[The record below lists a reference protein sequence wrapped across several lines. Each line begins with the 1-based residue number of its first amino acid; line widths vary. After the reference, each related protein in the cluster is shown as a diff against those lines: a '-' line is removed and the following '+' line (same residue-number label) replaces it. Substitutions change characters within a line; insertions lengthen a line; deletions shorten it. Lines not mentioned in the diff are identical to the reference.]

1 MVHLQIGPLRCWPG
15 GLCLS
20 RSIGDLDVGE
30 YIVPVPHVKQV
41 KVLRITLSALECAFK
56 HPKKWKKVM
65 HLVQLNF
72 SSIQFSKINLL
83 YLVYCPLKLS
93 NAGGRLVIAS
103 DGVWD
108 ALSHE
113 NSLSCC
119 RGLPAEAAATRIVKV
134 LSLSKKTLPPPI
146 LSLSN
151 LSSAKEVWLLCLML
165 VGFGYCR
172 WLFLI
177 RRCFLCTL
185 KFEFIYFL
193 ISQEAVKVKGLRD
206 DTTCIV
212 VDILPPEK
220 VSPPIK
226 KPGKVGI
233 KYIFRRKSSDTLSE
247 DHIDRGCSEP
257 DVVEEIF
264 EDGSAMLSERCKI

>member
-1 MVHLQIGPLRCWPG
+1 
-15 GLCLS
+15 
-20 RSIGDLDVGE
+20 
-30 YIVPVPHVKQV
+30 
-41 KVLRITLSALECAFK
+41 
-56 HPKKWKKVM
+56 M
-65 HLVQLNF
+65 HFVQLNF

-83 YLVYCPLKLS
+83 NLVYCPLKLS

-134 LSLSKKTLPPPI
+134 LSLSLKPPPPPPNPH
-146 LSLSN
+146 LPSLSN

-177 RRCFLCTL
+177 RRCFLCTM

-220 VSPPIK
+220 ISPPIK

>member
-1 MVHLQIGPLRCWPG
+1 
-15 GLCLS
+15 
-20 RSIGDLDVGE
+20 
-30 YIVPVPHVKQV
+30 
-41 KVLRITLSALECAFK
+41 
-56 HPKKWKKVM
+56 
-65 HLVQLNF
+65 
-72 SSIQFSKINLL
+72 
-83 YLVYCPLKLS
+83 
-93 NAGGRLVIAS
+93 
-103 DGVWD
+103 
-108 ALSHE
+108 
-113 NSLSCC
+113 
-119 RGLPAEAAATRIVKV
+119 
-134 LSLSKKTLPPPI
+134 
-146 LSLSN
+146 
-151 LSSAKEVWLLCLML
+151 ML